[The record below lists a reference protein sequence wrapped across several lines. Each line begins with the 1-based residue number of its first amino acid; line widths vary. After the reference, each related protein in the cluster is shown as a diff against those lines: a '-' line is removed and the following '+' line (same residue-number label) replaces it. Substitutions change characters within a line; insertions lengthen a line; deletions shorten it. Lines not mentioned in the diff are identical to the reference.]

1 LAGKPPNHRFHGP
14 LGRPRGG
21 VTPIETFDLV
31 GTVHLRDDGGATL
44 IKVSPTFWEDVMGT
58 RRNELGEGRL
68 VAGFR
73 FKEQWN
79 NAEMHPAGDEI
90 VYALTG
96 AIDLVLQ

>member
-1 LAGKPPNHRFHGP
+1 MSWAH
-14 LGRPRGG
+14 
-21 VTPIETFDLV
+21 
-31 GTVHLRDDGGATL
+31 
-44 IKVSPTFWEDVMGT
+44 
-58 RRNELGEGRL
+58 GEGRL

-73 FKEQWN
+73 FKEEWN